1 MEKHIV
7 VDFDF
12 FITKEQLLKAVHLPD
27 DPDDVDTKKALEM
40 LDEAIKCARPK
51 FEYCLA
57 AIEEKGENFVVVE
70 GRKIISL
77 LVRQN
82 LDKVHRVILYVAT
95 CGTEV
100 EHWSKKYT
108 DMLEAFWADEIKKL
122 LLLKSYEALK
132 ETVKK
137 KYFAVS
143 DMSHMSPGSLPQW
156 PISEQEGLLALI
168 GNVKEDVGV
177 VLTDSFLMVPFNS
190 VSGFFFSSETHYENC
205 QLCPMPNCPNR
216 RTKYIND
223 VEENT

>member
-7 VDFDF
+7 VDLDY
-12 FITKEQLLKAVHLPD
+12 FITKEQLLKTVHLPD
-27 DPDDVDTKKALEM
+27 DPDDADTNIALEM
-40 LDEAIKCARPK
+40 LGEALKCACPK

-57 AIEEKGENFVVVE
+57 AIEEKGEDFVIVE
-70 GRKIISL
+70 GWRIISP

-82 LDKVHRVILYVAT
+82 LNNVHRVIPYVAT

-100 EHWSKKYT
+100 EQWSNKYT

-132 ETVKK
+132 EMVKE
-137 KYFAVS
+137 KYFAAS

-156 PISEQEGLLALI
+156 PISEQEGLFTLL
-168 GNVKEDVGV
+168 GNVKEDIGV
-177 VLTDSFLMVPFNS
+177 TLSDSFLMIPFNS

-205 QLCPMPNCPNR
+205 QLCPIPNCPNR
-216 RTKYIND
+216 RAIYK
-223 VEENT
+223 